1 MFPIVNDT
9 VIFGIITFC
18 LAFVFLTAQSQ
29 HPFWKKFY
37 GVVPTLLLC
46 YLLPALLV
54 NLKII
59 AIDESKLYF
68 VSSRYLL
75 PAALIL
81 MTLSIDLNKI
91 ARLGPKAL
99 LMFFTGTFGIIIGGP
114 IALMIVSVILPSAV
128 DGVGFDA
135 IWRGLATIGGSWIGG
150 GANQATMLEVFQYTP
165 SKYGSMVLVDILMA
179 NIWLAILLF
188 GVGKAERIDRWLKAD
203 TSQIQALIEKVS
215 QFSEKVN
222 RTPQTSDWVILTGI
236 AFLGVGTAHYFA
248 PLIVDLMALMIN
260 EDSSLGIF
268 ESLKSNFLWMVVI
281 ATVFGIALSFSR
293 FKSYEGVGA
302 SKIGGVFIYILVAT
316 IGMQMD
322 LSKILENPGLLLIG
336 FVWICIHAALLILVA
351 KLTKSPFFFLAVGSQ
366 ANVGGAASAPVIAA
380 EFHTSLSSVG
390 ILLAVFGYVV
400 GTAGAYFCA
409 ILMEIA
415 RTI

>member
-1 MFPIVNDT
+1 MF
-9 VIFGIITFC
+9 GFC
-18 LAFVFLTAQSQ
+18 LPNCTKSTSLLE
-29 HPFWKKFY
+29 KFY

-135 IWRGLATIGGSWIGG
+135 IWRGLATIAGSWIGG

-179 NIWLAILLF
+179 NIWLAVLLF

-236 AFLGVGTAHYFA
+236 AFLGVGTAHFFA

-380 EFHTSLSSVG
+380 EFHPSLSSVG

-415 RTI
+415 STI

>member
-135 IWRGLATIGGSWIGG
+135 IWRGLATIAGSWIGG

-380 EFHTSLSSVG
+380 EFHPSLSSVG

-415 RTI
+415 STI

>member
-18 LAFVFLTAQSQ
+18 LAFVFLSAQSQ
-29 HPFWKKFY
+29 HPFWKKLY

-81 MTLSIDLNKI
+81 MTLSIDLKKI

-114 IALMIVSVILPSAV
+114 IALMIVSIILPSAV

-135 IWRGLATIGGSWIGG
+135 IWRGLATIAGSWIGG

-203 TSQIQALIEKVS
+203 TSQIQSLIEKVS
-215 QFSEKVN
+215 QFSQKVN

-236 AFLGVGTAHYFA
+236 AFLGVGTAHFFA

-380 EFHTSLSSVG
+380 EFHPSLSSVG

-415 RTI
+415 STI

>member
-135 IWRGLATIGGSWIGG
+135 IWRGLATIAGSWIGG

-179 NIWLAILLF
+179 NIWLAVLLF

-222 RTPQTSDWVILTGI
+222 RTPQTSDWVILSGI
-236 AFLGVGTAHYFA
+236 AFLGVGTAHFFA

-380 EFHTSLSSVG
+380 EFHPSLSSVG

-415 RTI
+415 STI